1 MWYETKIKYTYVNMR
16 KIKLS
21 STYFTKP
28 TNNLDNYKH
37 IITHIIIY
45 NQIPQTQNECVFW

>member
-1 MWYETKIKYTYVNMR
+1 MR